1 MLEKNGLFLYNSI
14 FYRKSQVC
22 YHTPMNIAF
31 FGTPAFTTD
40 FLDTLVTH
48 GYAPTLVVTAPDRP
62 VGRGM
67 LMTAPE
73 PKNWADARG
82 IKVLQPEK
90 LDDAFFAQLSETQ
103 WDLFVVVAYGKI
115 IPERVINLPK
125 FGTINVHYSL
135 LPKYRGATPT
145 ESAILNGDATTGVTI
160 QQMVYKLDAGD
171 ILSTKEVSIDPTDT
185 TLTLRD
191 KLNKQALTLLPE
203 TINHIFD
210 GTITRISQDESLV
223 TTCGKFTKDM
233 GKLNLSDSGI
243 INDRKYRAYTGSI
256 GTYFFDNGTRIKIT
270 NAHLDG
276 EQFVI
281 DEVIPENGKRMSYR
295 AYLTSKSA

>member
-1 MLEKNGLFLYNSI
+1 
-14 FYRKSQVC
+14 
-22 YHTPMNIAF
+22 MNIAF
-31 FGTPAFTTD
+31 FGTPPFTTD
-40 FLDTLVTH
+40 FLDTLVAT
-48 GYAPTLVVTAPDRP
+48 GYSPRLVVTAPDRP

-73 PKNWADARG
+73 PKVWADVKG

-90 LDDAFFAQLSETQ
+90 LDDAFFAELSETQ

-115 IPERVINLPK
+115 MPERVINLPK

-270 NAHLDG
+270 NAHLEG

-281 DEVIPENGKRMSYR
+281 DEVIPENGKRMPYS
-295 AYLTSKSA
+295 AYLTSKSS

>member
-1 MLEKNGLFLYNSI
+1 
-14 FYRKSQVC
+14 
-22 YHTPMNIAF
+22 MNIAF
-31 FGTPAFTTD
+31 FGTPPFTTD
-40 FLDTLVTH
+40 FLDTLVAT
-48 GYAPTLVVTAPDRP
+48 GYSPRLVVTAPDRP

-73 PKNWADARG
+73 PKVWADVKG

-90 LDDAFFAQLSETQ
+90 LDDAFFAELSETQ

-115 IPERVINLPK
+115 MPERVINLPK

-145 ESAILNGDATTGVTI
+145 ESAILNGDTVTGVTI

-171 ILSTKEVSIDPTDT
+171 ILSTKEIAIEPTDT
-185 TLTLRD
+185 TPTLRD
-191 KLNKQALTLLPE
+191 KLNKEALTLLPE
-203 TINHIFD
+203 TIKHIFD
-210 GTITRISQDESLV
+210 GTITRTPQDESLV

-233 GKLNLSDSGI
+233 GELNLSDSGI
-243 INDRKYRAYTGSI
+243 VNDRKYRAYTGSI
-256 GTYFFDNGTRIKIT
+256 GTHFFDNGIRIKIT
-270 NAHLDG
+270 TAHLDG

-281 DEVIPENGKRMSYR
+281 DEVIPENGKRMSYS
-295 AYLTSKSA
+295 AYLTSKSS